1 MHLSI
6 VSSGYVGTILAACFA
21 DFGYDVVTIDIDESV
36 VETGRTHSI
45 RAATPVENT
54 MASKSRTRAMTT

>member
-6 VSSGYVGTILAACFA
+6 VGSGYVGTILAACFA
-21 DFGYDVVTIDIDESV
+21 DFGHDIVTIDIDESV

-45 RAATPVENT
+45 RAATPVKNAIT
-54 MASKSRTRAMTT
+54 SKSRTRATTT